1 MALTWWH
8 FSLHSTLTHF
18 VNFTLPL
25 PLCYSLNFTK
35 KLSNEQKHDFFAY
48 IASSEYYVV
57 STVVENHT
65 FKPDWIFRH
74 YVFIN
79 NPHRQ
84 SSEIIIFLCKYY
96 IVISDILVGS
106 FLDVLFLLLAGI
118 LLELHEK
125 LRRKDCVTE
134 KST

>member
-1 MALTWWH
+1 MSKNTI
-8 FSLHSTLTHF
+8 
-18 VNFTLPL
+18 
-25 PLCYSLNFTK
+25 
-35 KLSNEQKHDFFAY
+35 FFAY
-48 IASSEYYVV
+48 IASSEYYVI

-84 SSEIIIFLCKYY
+84 SGEIIIFLCKYY

-125 LRRKDCVTE
+125 PRRNDCVTE